1 MSDPDI
7 STAPTRLARLPSWL
21 LTQSARHVH
30 RVVSGRLGLADAR
43 GYHYRALAALEEYGS
58 LCQADLGRRAGMDR
72 SDIVATVN
80 ELADRRFVDRSPDP
94 TDRRRN
100 IISVTRRG
108 RQHLRTLDD
117 VLVAAQDEA
126 FASLDPAERAQLA
139 VLLTKVLAHHTRQA
153 KGSSREPSTSD
164 GLRGSGR

>member
-1 MSDPDI
+1 MV
-7 STAPTRLARLPSWL
+7 ARLA
-21 LTQSARHVH
+21 V
-30 RVVSGRLGLADAR
+30 GD
-43 GYHYRALAALEEYGS
+43 
-58 LCQADLGRRAGMDR
+58 
-72 SDIVATVN
+72 ATVN

-126 FASLDPAERAQLA
+126 FASLDPAERDQLT